1 MKKSQQTVIQ
11 QKHEMLPGMHIAKLT
26 QNCKTNKFRSLY
38 PPHGTNIVLY
48 FLCFCRVYT
57 MASLELETIPGEKNM
72 EENTEQQQQQ
82 EQPAP
87 VIPVNVSNVEGKE
100 NPGFDHEEQLES
112 ELTLPPMTFVDFL
125 PLLIE
130 EAVSNDDIP
139 KYAEFR

>member
-1 MKKSQQTVIQ
+1 
-11 QKHEMLPGMHIAKLT
+11 
-26 QNCKTNKFRSLY
+26 
-38 PPHGTNIVLY
+38 
-48 FLCFCRVYT
+48 
-57 MASLELETIPGEKNM
+57 MASVELETISGEKNM

-82 EQPAP
+82 EQPPP
-87 VIPVNVSNVEGKE
+87 VIPVTASNVEGKE

-112 ELTLPPMTFVDFL
+112 ELALPPMTFVDFL